1 MYVCMNRFPSKLSN
15 KNIQR
20 AARAS
25 DSAWKA
31 RNHLPSSSSL
41 PALPNTKHRAIDHQ
55 EEELQFQELQH
66 RIQRQRRRK
75 KRRRRRKS
83 KQPVSSNN
91 KDQEHDKAIFNLGKA
106 LNRAT
111 LRCATHSTHDSRT
124 HLLDV
129 LTHAMDGVSAA
140 MTPGPTV
147 ALLEHVN
154 AAITALLEHDPL
166 DKRMDSS
173 INNPSTFR
181 TQNKSSLLAT
191 TTNRSSRTRSF
202 SRASQDESISVDD
215 TRTKLRRK
223 LAKWSNPETLR
234 GAADV
239 LQVVKDSLDN
249 ATRFPLH
256 INDWAED
263 LMTEDLMQAA
273 SDNSTTTINTT
284 IDTGGTVTID
294 C

>member
-1 MYVCMNRFPSKLSN
+1 MHRFPSKLSN
-15 KNIQR
+15 KSNKSYNQNIQR

-25 DSAWKA
+25 DTAWKA
-31 RNHLPSSSSL
+31 RNGLPSSSSL
-41 PALPNTKHRAIDHQ
+41 PALNTKHMAIDHQ
-55 EEELQFQELQH
+55 EELQFQELQQ
-66 RIQRQRRRK
+66 RIQRQRRRR

-91 KDQEHDKAIFNLGKA
+91 KDHEHDKAIFDLGKA
-106 LNRAT
+106 LNKAT
-111 LRCATHSTHDSRT
+111 LRCSTRSTHDSRT

-129 LTHAMDGVSAA
+129 LAHAMDGVSAA
-140 MTPGPTV
+140 MTPGPTM

-154 AAITALLEHDPL
+154 AAINALLEHDPL
-166 DKRMDSS
+166 DKPLGS
-173 INNPSTFR
+173 INTPSTSTCR
-181 TQNKSSLLAT
+181 TQRKPSHLAT

-202 SRASQDESISVDD
+202 SRTSQDEPTSVDD
-215 TRTKLRRK
+215 TRTKLRCK
-223 LAKWSNPETLR
+223 LAKETLR

-249 ATRFPLH
+249 ATRIPLH

-284 IDTGGTVTID
+284 TDKGGTVTIH